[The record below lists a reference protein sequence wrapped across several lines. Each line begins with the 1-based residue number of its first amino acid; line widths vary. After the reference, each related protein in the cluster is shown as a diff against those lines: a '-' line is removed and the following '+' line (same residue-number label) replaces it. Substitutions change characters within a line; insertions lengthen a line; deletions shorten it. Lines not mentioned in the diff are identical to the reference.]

1 LEDKKMK
8 IAITSTGP
16 KLEDKVDPR
25 FARCHYFILFNTDTN
40 KSEAIEN
47 TGAQGMGGIGVQ
59 SGQIMANKGIKV
71 VLTGSCGPN
80 AFQTL
85 QAAGIK
91 VITGV
96 TGTVQEAIDKFK
108 SGGFKAI
115 SQANVSAH
123 SGIK

>member
-1 LEDKKMK
+1 MK
-8 IAITSTGP
+8 IAITSTGM
-16 KLEDKVDPR
+16 KLEDEVDPR
-25 FARCHYFILFNTDTN
+25 FGRGRYFILFDTDTD
-40 KSEAIEN
+40 KFEVIEN
-47 TGAQGMGGIGVQ
+47 TSAQGMGGVGIQ
-59 SGQIMANKGIKV
+59 SGQIMADKEVKI

-108 SGGFKAI
+108 SGDYKTV
-115 SQANVSAH
+115 SQANASAH
-123 SGIK
+123 SGIKQGKQ

>member
-1 LEDKKMK
+1 MK
-8 IAITSTGP
+8 IAITSSGSDL
-16 KLEDKVDPR
+16 KSEVDPR
-25 FARCHYFILFNTDTN
+25 FGRCAYFILVETDTD
-40 KSEAIEN
+40 KFEAVEN
-47 TGAQGMGGIGVQ
+47 TAAQGMGGVGIQ
-59 SGQIMANKGIKV
+59 SGQMMANKGVKV

-108 SGGFKAI
+108 LGDYKTI
-115 SQANVSAH
+115 SQPNVSGH
-123 SGIK
+123 SGMKK

>member
-1 LEDKKMK
+1 MK
-8 IAITSTGP
+8 IAITSMGA

-25 FARCHYFILFNTDTN
+25 FGRCHYFILFDTETN
-40 KSEAIEN
+40 KFEAVEN
-47 TGAQGMGGIGVQ
+47 TGAQGMGGVGIL
-59 SGQIMANKGIKV
+59 SGQLMADKEVKT

-108 SGGFKAI
+108 SGKLKAI
-115 SQANVSAH
+115 SQANASAH
-123 SGIK
+123 SGMKK

>member
-1 LEDKKMK
+1 MK

-25 FARCHYFILFNTDTN
+25 FGRCHYFILFDTESN
-40 KSEAIEN
+40 KFEAIEN
-47 TGAQGMGGIGVQ
+47 TGAQGMGGVGIQ
-59 SGQIMANKGIKV
+59 SGQIMADKGV
-71 VLTGSCGPN
+71 ETVLTGNCGPN

-108 SGGFKAI
+108 SGELKAI
-115 SQANVSAH
+115 SQANAAAH
-123 SGIK
+123 SGMKRGK

>member
-1 LEDKKMK
+1 MK
-8 IAITSTGP
+8 IAITSSGSDL
-16 KLEDKVDPR
+16 KSEVDPR
-25 FARCHYFILFNTDTN
+25 FGRCAYFILVETDTDEF
-40 KSEAIEN
+40 EAIEN
-47 TGAQGMGGIGVQ
+47 SNVQGMGGVGIQ
-59 SGQIMANKGIKV
+59 SGQVMADREVKT

-108 SGGFKAI
+108 SGELKAI
-115 SQANVSAH
+115 SQADASAH
-123 SGIK
+123 SGMKK

>member
-1 LEDKKMK
+1 MK
-8 IAITSTGP
+8 IAITSLGL

-25 FARCHYFILFNTDTN
+25 FGRCHYFVLFDTDTN

-47 TGAQGMGGIGVQ
+47 TGAQGMGGVGIQ
-59 SGQIMANKGIKV
+59 SGQIMADKDVKT

-96 TGTVQEAIDKFK
+96 NGTVQEAIDKFK
-108 SGGFKAI
+108 SDELKAI
-115 SQANVSAH
+115 SQANVSSH
-123 SGIK
+123 SGMKK

>member
-1 LEDKKMK
+1 MK

-25 FARCHYFILFNTDTN
+25 FGRCRYFILFDTDTN
-40 KSEAIEN
+40 KFEALEN
-47 TGAQGMGGIGVQ
+47 TGAQGMGGVGIQ
-59 SGQIMANKGIKV
+59 SGQIMANKGV
-71 VLTGSCGPN
+71 ETVLTGSCGPN

-96 TGTVQEAIDKFK
+96 SDSVQEAIDKFK
-108 SGGFKAI
+108 SGELKAI
-115 SQANVSAH
+115 SQANAAAH
-123 SGIK
+123 SGMKREK

>member
-1 LEDKKMK
+1 MK

-25 FARCHYFILFNTDTN
+25 FGRCHYFILFDTDTN
-40 KSEAIEN
+40 KFEAIEN
-47 TGAQGMGGIGVQ
+47 TGAQGMGGVGIQ
-59 SGQIMANKGIKV
+59 SGQIMANKGVEV

-85 QAAGIK
+85 QAAGIR

-108 SGGFKAI
+108 SGNLKAAL
-115 SQANVSAH
+115 QANVSAH
-123 SGIK
+123 SGIKQRK

>member
-1 LEDKKMK
+1 MK
-8 IAITSTGP
+8 IAITSMGA

-25 FARCHYFILFNTDTN
+25 FGRCHYFILFDTETN
-40 KSEAIEN
+40 KFEAVEN
-47 TGAQGMGGIGVQ
+47 TGAQGMGGVGIL
-59 SGQIMANKGIKV
+59 SGQLMADKEVKT

-108 SGGFKAI
+108 SGELKAI
-115 SQANVSAH
+115 SQANASAH
-123 SGIK
+123 SGMKK

>member
-1 LEDKKMK
+1 MK
-8 IAITSTGP
+8 IAITSLGS

-25 FARCHYFILFNTDTN
+25 FGRCRYFMLFDTDTN
-40 KSEAIEN
+40 KFEAIEN
-47 TGAQGMGGIGVQ
+47 INAQGMGGVGIQ
-59 SGQIMANKGIKV
+59 SGQMMADKGIET

-91 VITGV
+91 VITGI

-108 SGGFKAI
+108 PDGFK
-115 SQANVSAH
+115 SVTQANVSAH
-123 SGIK
+123 SGIKQGK

>member
-1 LEDKKMK
+1 MK
-8 IAITSTGP
+8 IAITSMGA

-25 FARCHYFILFNTDTN
+25 FGRCHYFILFDTESN
-40 KSEAIEN
+40 KFEAIEN
-47 TGAQGMGGIGVQ
+47 TGAQGMGGVGIL
-59 SGQIMANKGIKV
+59 SGQIMADKGAET

-91 VITGV
+91 VITGA

-108 SGGFKAI
+108 SGEHKAI
-115 SQANVSAH
+115 SQANASAH
-123 SGIK
+123 SGMKK

>member
-1 LEDKKMK
+1 MK
-8 IAITSTGP
+8 IAITSMGE

-25 FARCHYFILFNTDTN
+25 FGRCHYFILFDTETN
-40 KSEAIEN
+40 KFEAVEN
-47 TGAQGMGGIGVQ
+47 TGAQGMGGVGIL
-59 SGQIMANKGIKV
+59 SGQLMADKEVKT

-108 SGGFKAI
+108 SGELKAI
-115 SQANVSAH
+115 SQANASAH
-123 SGIK
+123 SGMKK

>member
-1 LEDKKMK
+1 MK
-8 IAITSTGP
+8 IAITSMGA

-25 FARCHYFILFNTDTN
+25 FGRCHYFILFDTESN
-40 KSEAIEN
+40 KFEAIEN
-47 TGAQGMGGIGVQ
+47 TGAQGMGGVGIL
-59 SGQIMANKGIKV
+59 SGQIMADKGAET

-91 VITGV
+91 VIIGA

-108 SGGFKAI
+108 SGDYKAI
-115 SQANVSAH
+115 SQANASAH
-123 SGIK
+123 SGMKK

>member
-1 LEDKKMK
+1 MK

-25 FARCHYFILFNTDTN
+25 FGRCHYFILFDTESN
-40 KSEAIEN
+40 KFEAIEN
-47 TGAQGMGGIGVQ
+47 TGAQGMVGVGIQ
-59 SGQIMANKGIKV
+59 SGQIMADKGV
-71 VLTGSCGPN
+71 ETVLTGNCGPN

-108 SGGFKAI
+108 SGELKEI
-115 SQANVSAH
+115 SQANAAAH
-123 SGIK
+123 SGMKRGK

>member
-1 LEDKKMK
+1 MK
-8 IAITSTGP
+8 IAITSMGA

-25 FARCHYFILFNTDTN
+25 FGRCHYFILFDTKIN
-40 KSEAIEN
+40 KFEAVEN
-47 TGAQGMGGIGVQ
+47 TGAQGMGGVGIL
-59 SGQIMANKGIKV
+59 SGQIMADKGAET

-91 VITGV
+91 VITGA

-108 SGGFKAI
+108 SGDYKAI
-115 SQANVSAH
+115 SQANASAH
-123 SGIK
+123 SGMKK

>member
-1 LEDKKMK
+1 MK
-8 IAITSTGP
+8 IAITSMGT

-25 FARCHYFILFNTDTN
+25 FGRCHYFILFDTDTN
-40 KSEAIEN
+40 KFEAMEN
-47 TGAQGMGGIGVQ
+47 TGAQGMGGVGIQ
-59 SGQIMANKGIKV
+59 SGQIMADKGVKT

-96 TGTVQEAIDKFK
+96 SGTVQEAIDKFK
-108 SGGFKAI
+108 SGELKAI
-115 SQANVSAH
+115 SQANASAH
-123 SGIK
+123 SGMKK